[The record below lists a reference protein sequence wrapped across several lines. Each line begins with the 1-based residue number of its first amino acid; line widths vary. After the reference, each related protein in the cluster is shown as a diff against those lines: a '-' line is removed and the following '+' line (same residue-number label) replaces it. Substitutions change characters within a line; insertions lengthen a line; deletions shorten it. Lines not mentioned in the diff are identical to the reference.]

1 MFLPS
6 DHEKGIMICALSS
19 CPDVLNLLMNFV
31 IGDEPALHTHKA
43 RYYEPSLAL
52 DRGIHSDV

>member
-1 MFLPS
+1 
-6 DHEKGIMICALSS
+6 MICALSS